1 MGNNK
6 KNIEYDNKTKK
17 NIKNILYKSG
27 KYCIFQTIDN
37 MGCRLMARRLTVNQV
52 IGGSNPSVPAWADQI
67 WSAFPLMGIFLKF
80 GMKN

>member
-1 MGNNK
+1 MDNS
-6 KNIEYDNKTKK
+6 KNIVNIDNKNKI
-17 NIKNILYKSG
+17 NIKNILHIAGNS
-27 KYCIFQTIDN
+27 CIFQTIDN